1 MSQSLTKKSSTT
13 KPVTKS
19 VADTEANQGNLRLGQ
34 QIRDLRKS
42 KGMTISYLAQK
53 INKSVGYL
61 SQVER
66 GVSSLPIPVLQA
78 ISDTLEVQITWFFH
92 TDSPQKDDEIEY
104 IVRHNTRRHLEFS
117 GTGVSEELLSA
128 RLSGDIMMLQTTLE
142 PGTVSDPEPRQRKGG
157 EDAGV
162 VLSGMLDLTIGT
174 KQFTLE
180 KGDSFSIYGD
190 KPHFYKNPSKKE
202 KTVIIWVLTSQKY

>member
-1 MSQSLTKKSSTT
+1 MSKSFTHRENERKETKAT
-13 KPVTKS
+13 
-19 VADTEANQGNLRLGQ
+19 ANQLNQGNLRLGQ

-42 KGMTISYLAQK
+42 KGMTISYLAHK

-78 ISDTLEVQITWFFH
+78 ISDTLDVQITWFFH
-92 TDSPQKDDEIEY
+92 TDTPQKEDEIAY
-104 IVRHNTRRHLEFS
+104 IVRHDTRRHLEFS
-117 GTGVSEELLSA
+117 GTGVSEELLSP
-128 RLSGDIMMLQTTLE
+128 RLSGEIMMLQTTLE
-142 PGTVSDPEPRQRKGG
+142 PGTVNDPEPRKRKGG

-162 VLSGMLDLTIGT
+162 VLSGTLELTIDN
-174 KQFTLE
+174 KKFTLK

-190 KPHFYKNPSKKE
+190 KQHFYKNPSKKK
-202 KTVIIWVLTSQKY
+202 KTVIIWVITSQKY

>member
-1 MSQSLTKKSSTT
+1 MSKTFTDRLSETE
-13 KPVTKS
+13 
-19 VADTEANQGNLRLGQ
+19 AANAEANQGNLRLGQ

-42 KGMTISYLAQK
+42 KGMTISYLAHQ

-92 TDSPQKDDEIEY
+92 TDTPQKEDEVDY
-104 IVRHNTRRHLEFS
+104 IVRRNTRRHLEFS
-117 GTGVSEELLSA
+117 GTGVSEELLSP
-128 RLSGDIMMLQTTLE
+128 RLSGEIMMLQTTLE

-162 VLSGMLDLTIGT
+162 VLSGTLELTIDS

-180 KGDSFSIYGD
+180 EGDSFSIYDD
-190 KPHFYKNPSKKE
+190 KQHFYKNPSKKD

>member
-1 MSQSLTKKSSTT
+1 MSKTFTDRLNETE
-13 KPVTKS
+13 
-19 VADTEANQGNLRLGQ
+19 AANAEANQGNLRLGQ

-42 KGMTISYLAQK
+42 KGMTISYLAHQ

-92 TDSPQKDDEIEY
+92 TDTPQKEDEVDY
-104 IVRHNTRRHLEFS
+104 IVRRNTRRHLEFS
-117 GTGVSEELLSA
+117 GTGVSEELLSP
-128 RLSGDIMMLQTTLE
+128 RLSGEIMMLQTTLE

-162 VLSGMLDLTIGT
+162 VLSGTLELTIDS

-180 KGDSFSIYGD
+180 EGDSFSIYDD
-190 KPHFYKNPSKKE
+190 KQHFYKNPSKTE
-202 KTVIIWVLTSQKY
+202 KTVIIWVLTSQNY